1 VQPWFDL
8 WRTAAIWTWGGP
20 VAGPLG
26 GDPKQLRSVWMA
38 QATRSLDHYMRSTA
52 FLELMHES
60 LAAITNTARLNAWF
74 PFR

>member
-1 VQPWFDL
+1 VQNWLDL

-26 GDPKQLRSVWMA
+26 GDPKQLRNVWMA
-38 QATRSLDHYMRSTA
+38 QATRSLDQYMRSTA
-52 FLELMHES
+52 FLALMHES
-60 LAAITNTARLNAWF
+60 MAAMTHAARINVWF